1 MLENALIFQTVD
13 ANYTQEYGSQQ
24 VNNLY
29 GNSDT
34 FIFTVLLLS
43 YNVQKQWF
51 NGCVAFLGFD
61 FYFESI
67 AFT

>member
-1 MLENALIFQTVD
+1 MLENALIFPTVD

-43 YNVQKQWF
+43 YNVQKQ
-51 NGCVAFLGFD
+51 
-61 FYFESI
+61 
-67 AFT
+67 